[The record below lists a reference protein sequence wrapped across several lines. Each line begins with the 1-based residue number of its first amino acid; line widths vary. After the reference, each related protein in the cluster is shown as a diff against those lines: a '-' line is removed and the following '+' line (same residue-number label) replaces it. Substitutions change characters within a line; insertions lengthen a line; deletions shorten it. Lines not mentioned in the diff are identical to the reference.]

1 MKKRILNII
10 SISSLLFLSGAS
22 LFSCNK
28 EDDKQEKETR
38 YFVTYNESEDYVI
51 NGIESEGYLNG
62 DTLKFSVDVTNKD
75 KKISEVTIN
84 NNIVSPN
91 SNLEYEYII
100 NNSDVRINIT
110 LVNKSIFEVS
120 SPGNNKIYP
129 TNLEKFTP
137 TLFKEDSLSIIE
149 TNILGDGVS
158 EDVYSFSL
166 NNGNEVRAHT
176 ISVDLTKAKLTT
188 NYASEGIATP
198 YEQMLDYESKTNKKV
213 MAITNADFFATGV
226 GTSVNAYATN
236 NKVIKASHN
245 DNGIYDHLTQGND
258 VPASMPMLIG
268 VSGESALISPLIQS
282 DSKEEVI
289 KSKLSNILVYEANN
303 EVITIENVLTNG
315 SSLTSNYDLLL
326 INENIKIEL
335 SSEDVLYKV
344 KLDDSSEVITS
355 GLIEQIIDYG
365 IDDFS
370 YNITDASEYFYFVSS
385 EDLSLEVNKRV
396 GYSLTSEDDTFKFY
410 KDIIGG
416 RQSLVENGEIAK
428 TVSEEN
434 SNGAQTS
441 NIPRTSI
448 GIKDDHTI
456 ILCAIEALRY
466 GNHSS
471 SDSDTYG
478 VNLPE
483 LAEFLRYI
491 GCFDAMNF
499 DGGGS
504 TQLITKND
512 NGNGLAKVRIRS
524 SDYGT
529 YELADSRKVYN
540 TVIISTK

>member
-10 SISSLLFLSGAS
+10 SISSLLFLIGTS

-236 NKVIKASHN
+236 NKFIKSSHN
-245 DNGIYDHLTQGND
+245 DNGIYDHLTPGND

-289 KSKLSNILVYEANN
+289 KSELSNILVYEENN

-529 YELADSRKVYN
+529 YELTDSRKVYN